1 MEEGPGNDG
10 AGGADESRIS
20 GEGVGSGETGASEA
34 AADSPEPEGPE
45 DGAAWGAQAESS
57 RASEAAASGRPTGFI
72 GALLSGQWWIPRWAT
87 ITDLQ

>member
-34 AADSPEPEGPE
+34 AADSGAEVSAEAEAQE
-45 DGAAWGAQAESS
+45 DFKMRS
-57 RASEAAASGRPTGFI
+57 F
-72 GALLSGQWWIPRWAT
+72 L
-87 ITDLQ
+87 